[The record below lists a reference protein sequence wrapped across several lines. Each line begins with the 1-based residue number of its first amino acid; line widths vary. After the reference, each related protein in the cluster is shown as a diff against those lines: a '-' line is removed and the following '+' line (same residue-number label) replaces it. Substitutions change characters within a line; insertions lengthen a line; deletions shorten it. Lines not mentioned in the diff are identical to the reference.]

1 MPRVDVC
8 VRVLLLGC
16 SEKSVKAAN
25 PAPAPPAPT
34 VADSKPITNVA
45 PDTTALPPVAD
56 ATPPVTNTPPPA
68 TALPVTPV
76 HTKPVPPPRKPA
88 PEPATE
94 TASEQSYK
102 PPRPKF
108 SRSSRPAISWRINA
122 RPKRTSR
129 LKSNLQQAS
138 GKQLSAAQSDLVQKI
153 QSFLSDSRP
162 SKEGDWWRA
171 QQLSRKGR
179 RVSDELV
186 ASLLFLPSGDAR
198 GQALPSESPSLQFAR
213 LMPCLRST
221 SPLPVEA

>member
-1 MPRVDVC
+1 MPSRNSNVLKLCLALMCVC
-8 VRVLLLGC
+8 AFSLLGC

-94 TASEQSYK
+94 TASEQSSK
-102 PPRPKF
+102 PAPPQILPQLSAGDQLAYQRQTEEDIK
-108 SRSSRPAISWRINA
+108 AA
-122 RPKRTSR
+122 E
-129 LKSNLQQAS
+129 SNLQQAS

-153 QSFLSDSRP
+153 QSFLSDSRAA
-162 SKEGDWWRA
+162 SKEGDWSRA
-171 QQLSRKGR
+171 QQLSQKAR

-186 ASLLFLPSGDAR
+186 ASF
-198 GQALPSESPSLQFAR
+198 
-213 LMPCLRST
+213 
-221 SPLPVEA
+221 